1 MKKLTI
7 ISAAALSVFALAS
20 CEREKGFEPATVL
33 DSEITVTATRDAST
47 RSSLEVDETSGTP
60 VYNVLW
66 DAPDQILVTFPG
78 AEPGVFASENEAPVA
93 EADFTG
99 HLPST
104 DGDASVLYGLY
115 PAEEGN
121 CVDAKGNFQF
131 AFHDKQ
137 TAVAGSFDPAA
148 LPAGAVSD
156 PGSTNLQFSNV
167 CGLLKITVALPDIS
181 VIKLHPIKAALA
193 PTRVDADATIPG
205 GTLLVD
211 FSGNEPE
218 LLSGTENLD
227 TVTLL
232 PPDGEEFFDPAE
244 TYYIVVPP
252 CTLDGGAYFTLTRPA
267 GDDDFVVSTDPVSV
281 VRSKV
286 HEVVTPLGE
295 EAVVPVEEITINVD
309 DEEVSGLHLEVGGEP
324 VPFSITVKPE
334 DATDPETEYESSDED
349 VVTVSEDGL
358 VTAVGPGEATVTVT
372 VTTPDGTS
380 VSAEVTVTVTE
391 PVVSVESI
399 SVESE
404 EMELEIDSQDEIV
417 VTFEPE
423 DATNL
428 ELEYSSS
435 DEDVATVD
443 EDGVVTA
450 VGPGTAT
457 ITVTSVDNPQAT
469 ATVTVTVTVPVE
481 SISVEPE
488 KMAIETGSQDEIEVT
503 FEPEDATNLELEY
516 SSSDETIATVDED
529 GVVTAVAPGVVTITV
544 TSVDNPEAIATVAVT
559 VYDPVVHVESISV
572 TDSQMNLAYDS
583 EEEIEVT
590 VEPENAT
597 DPSLGY
603 SSSDEDVATVDENGT
618 VTAVGFGTA
627 TITVTSVDNPQA
639 TAEVTV
645 TVDPE
650 FTTLNE
656 MYDLE
661 KDGIYSGTLEN
672 VIVTF
677 VPDARDAVIKD
688 ASASML
694 IYKNGHGLLQGQT
707 FSGVV
712 TVKLSEYNNNRQ
724 ISAIDATFEG
734 RGAMV
739 APEIVTLDALASG
752 FNTYRNA
759 YVKVE
764 DAEVTNHSSK
774 NINVTDGTV
783 TYLFYDNTGRITA
796 ETSNLITAAG
806 TVTKYNDT
814 EELKIWS
821 ADDATVTVVGP
832 QSQNLAFSSS
842 SVTYTRGSE
851 EAFTPPT
858 LSGAMTTVTYTS
870 SNEQVAAVNSA
881 TGEVTIYTTG
891 EAVITATA
899 EATAEYQEGEA
910 SYTLTVIAAGQSI
923 SWIQKDLDKLAD
935 GDVVVLVGKVGDSYY
950 AMSNDNGTSAAP
962 SAVEVT
968 PVAGD
973 SNTTIEAPAD
983 NIQWTV
989 HIAANEFQFSSGED
1003 YLYCIASNN
1012 GLRVGSSSGNSFSL
1026 SDEGYLKNSAQGR
1039 YVGVYNKADWRCY
1052 TTINA
1057 NIKDQSF
1064 VAFVKTVVAE

>member
-469 ATVTVTVTVPVE
+469 A
-481 SISVEPE
+481 
-488 KMAIETGSQDEIEVT
+488 
-503 FEPEDATNLELEY
+503 
-516 SSSDETIATVDED
+516 
-529 GVVTAVAPGVVTITV
+529 
-544 TSVDNPEAIATVAVT
+544 
-559 VYDPVVHVESISV
+559 
-572 TDSQMNLAYDS
+572 
-583 EEEIEVT
+583 
-590 VEPENAT
+590 
-597 DPSLGY
+597 
-603 SSSDEDVATVDENGT
+603 
-618 VTAVGFGTA
+618 
-627 TITVTSVDNPQA
+627 
-639 TAEVTV
+639 EVTV

-734 RGAMV
+734 RGAVV

-806 TVTKYNDT
+806 TVTKFNDT

>member
-417 VTFEPE
+417 
-423 DATNL
+423 
-428 ELEYSSS
+428 
-435 DEDVATVD
+435 
-443 EDGVVTA
+443 
-450 VGPGTAT
+450 
-457 ITVTSVDNPQAT
+457 
-469 ATVTVTVTVPVE
+469 
-481 SISVEPE
+481 
-488 KMAIETGSQDEIEVT
+488 VT